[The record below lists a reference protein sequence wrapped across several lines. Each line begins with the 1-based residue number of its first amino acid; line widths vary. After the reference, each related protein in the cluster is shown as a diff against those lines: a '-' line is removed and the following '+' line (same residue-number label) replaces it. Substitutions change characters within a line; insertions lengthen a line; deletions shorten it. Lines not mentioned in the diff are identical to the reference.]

1 VSAGDGNSGL
11 RLHEGGVVAVAVSFL
26 KERAKARSSLSLT
39 EKANTAAPR
48 RYAGTPHIS
57 SARRPLSS
65 ASSQERDTA
74 DAASL
79 GSRHTSAVTR
89 HPRTVP
95 RHLIICL
102 PTDWNR
108 RVPPQ

>member
-1 VSAGDGNSGL
+1 VSAGDGNGGL
-11 RLHEGGVVAVAVSFL
+11 RLREGGIVAVAGSFL
-26 KERAKARSSLSLT
+26 KERAKARSSIPLT

-48 RYAGTPHIS
+48 RHAGTRHTGD
-57 SARRPLSS
+57 ARRPLSS
-65 ASSQERDTA
+65 ASAQERNTA

-79 GSRHTSAVTR
+79 AARHAPSVTR
-89 HPRTVP
+89 HSRTAP